1 MMQLQEHLLERVC
14 ELESSAGLTA
24 MIPKRTVRV
33 CIVTGMD
40 PYAFTLFESV
50 FYSVG
55 VICTLRNAL
64 SMFKRGLLMVENF
77 LPKIDGV
84 TRTLARL
91 LDHLRET
98 GHEALVV
105 GPDNG
110 LVHPNLFF
118 PFFPISLPD
127 DLFHRISIRA
137 RIPSAVARPFLLA
150 FAYHRRPTQD
160 SLCVEHQA
168 SRSSSTPN

>member
-1 MMQLQEHLLERVC
+1 
-14 ELESSAGLTA
+14 
-24 MIPKRTVRV
+24 
-33 CIVTGMD
+33 
-40 PYAFTLFESV
+40 
-50 FYSVG
+50 
-55 VICTLRNAL
+55 
-64 SMFKRGLLMVENF
+64 MVENF

-127 DLFHRISIRA
+127 
-137 RIPSAVARPFLLA
+137 IPSHIHPRTYSLRRGSSFLLA
-150 FAYHRRPTQD
+150 FAYHRHPTQD
-160 SLCVEHQA
+160 SLCVEHRV